1 MTSDAKIGLL
11 LGLVFI
17 FIIAFVI
24 NGLPRFRSA
33 INSDEQAVNIVNPHS
48 DSQAIGQRE
57 RRAQDIFNY
66 QEQLAA
72 EPVGDFHTVTQE
84 LINNQ
89 NLDLGIGPVEQS
101 RSVIE
106 VAQDNVIPEDIRYTM
121 PLTQN
126 ASVTENGVPEEP
138 VNTPETLVPVENIRQ
153 TPAREPE
160 PVRTVSPETYI
171 IKEGD
176 GNLANIAKKFY
187 GKLEGNRL
195 VNVNRIF
202 EANRGVLRSADEI
215 FVGQKLV
222 IPPLPASTQRNT
234 DNRSVFSNQLF
245 ERVNSVGGQSATGK
259 WYVVKENDSLWT
271 IAAEQLGNGS
281 RYKEISKLN
290 TDKIVDEDR
299 VSPGMRLRLPT
310 R

>member
-33 INSDEQAVNIVNPHS
+33 VGSNEQAVNIVDPRS
-48 DSQAIGQRE
+48 DSQAIGERE
-57 RRAQDIFNY
+57 RRAQEIFDW

-72 EPVGDFHTVTQE
+72 EPAEDFQTVTRE
-84 LINNQ
+84 LINAGNAG
-89 NLDLGIGPVEQS
+89 LGPVEES
-101 RSVIE
+101 RSVTE
-106 VAQDNVIPEDIRYTM
+106 FAMGNTNPGGIRYQM

-126 ASVTENGVPEEP
+126 ASITENAATEVPAY
-138 VNTPETLVPVENIRQ
+138 TPEAVIPVENTRQ
-153 TPAREPE
+153 TPVQRPE
-160 PVRTVSPETYI
+160 PVRPASPKSYVVQ
-171 IKEGD
+171 EGD

-187 GKLEGNRL
+187 GEIEGNRL
-195 VNVNRIF
+195 VNVNRIY

-215 FVGQKLV
+215 YVGQKLI
-222 IPPLPASTQRNT
+222 IPPLPVSTQSST
-234 DNRSVFSNQLF
+234 ENRSVFSNQLF
-245 ERVNSVGGQSATGK
+245 ERVKSVGGSTGTGR

-281 RYKEISKLN
+281 RYKELSKLN
-290 TDKIVDEDR
+290 ADIIVDEDR
-299 VSPGMRLRLPT
+299 LDLGMRLRLPA

>member
-33 INSDEQAVNIVNPHS
+33 IGSEEQAVTIVDPRS
-48 DSQAIGQRE
+48 DSQAIGERE
-57 RRAQDIFNY
+57 RRAQDIFEY
-66 QEQLAA
+66 QEQLAS
-72 EPVGDFHTVTQE
+72 EPAGDFHTVTRE
-84 LINNQ
+84 LLNNQ
-89 NLDLGIGPVEQS
+89 NIGIGSLEQS
-101 RSVIE
+101 NSVIE
-106 VAQDNVIPEDIRYTM
+106 VAQDNVSPESIRYTM

-138 VNTPETLVPVENIRQ
+138 AHTTEVILPAENIRQ
-153 TPAREPE
+153 TPAQRPE
-160 PVRTVSPETYI
+160 SVRPASPKIYVV
-171 IKEGD
+171 KEGD
-176 GNLANIAKKFY
+176 GNLANIAKKHY
-187 GKLEGNRL
+187 GKVEGNRL

-215 FVGQKLV
+215 YVGQTLV
-222 IPPLPASTQRNT
+222 IPPLPASTQGVT
-234 DNRSVFSNQLF
+234 DNRSVFSNRLF
-245 ERVNSVGGQSATGK
+245 ERVDSVGGQSAAGR

-271 IAAEQLGNGS
+271 IAAEQLGNGG
-281 RYKEISKLN
+281 RYNEISKLN
-290 TDKIVDEDR
+290 ADRIADEDR
-299 VSPGMRLRLPT
+299 VSPGMRLRLPA

>member
-24 NGLPRFRSA
+24 NGLPRFRSV
-33 INSDEQAVNIVNPHS
+33 IGSDEQAVTIVNPQS

-57 RRAQDIFNY
+57 RRAQDIFEY

-72 EPVGDFHTVTQE
+72 EPPGDFQTVTRE

-89 NLDLGIGPVEQS
+89 NLGLAPVEDS
-101 RSVIE
+101 DSVIE
-106 VAQDNVIPEDIRYTM
+106 VAQNNINTESIRYTM

-138 VNTPETLVPVENIRQ
+138 AYTPENLVPVENISQ
-153 TPAREPE
+153 TPVRRTE
-160 PVRTVSPETYI
+160 PVRQASPKTYI

-187 GKLEGNRL
+187 GKVEGNRL

-202 EANRGVLRSADEI
+202 NANRGVLRSADEI
-215 FVGQKLV
+215 YVGQKLI
-222 IPPLPASTQRNT
+222 IPPLPASTQGST
-234 DNRSVFSNQLF
+234 DNRSVFSNPLF
-245 ERVNSVGGQSATGK
+245 ERVNSVGGQSTTGK

-271 IAAEQLGNGS
+271 IAVEQLGNGS

-290 TDKIVDEDR
+290 TDRIVDEDR
-299 VSPGMRLRLPT
+299 VSPGMRLRLPV

>member
-33 INSDEQAVNIVNPHS
+33 IGSDEQAVTIVNPHS
-48 DSQAIGQRE
+48 DSQAIAQKE
-57 RRAQDIFNY
+57 RRAQDIFEY

-72 EPVGDFHTVTQE
+72 EPPGDFQTVTRE
-84 LINNQ
+84 LLNNQ
-89 NLDLGIGPVEQS
+89 NIGIRLMEQS
-101 RSVIE
+101 NSVIE
-106 VAQDNVIPEDIRYTM
+106 VAQDNIVPEDIRYTM

-138 VNTPETLVPVENIRQ
+138 VNTPETIAPVENIRQ
-153 TPAREPE
+153 TPARRTE
-160 PVRTVSPETYI
+160 PVRPASPKTYI
-171 IKEGD
+171 IMEGD

-187 GKLEGNRL
+187 GNLEGNRI

-215 FVGQKLV
+215 YVGQKLI
-222 IPPLPASTQRNT
+222 IPPLPASTQGVT
-234 DNRSVFSNQLF
+234 DNRSVLSNPLF
-245 ERVNSVGGQSATGK
+245 ERVNSVGGQSTTGK

-290 TDKIVDEDR
+290 TDRIVDEDR